1 MNDYGSDPV
10 SAIAETEATGDI
22 ADIFADIRSTMEIPL
37 LTSIWRSLV
46 SVDGGLA
53 ATWAAVKPL
62 YLTGQPQAALGRIMS
77 RATLPVLEPL
87 VPGQLSCAGVLPEE
101 LSVVRGII
109 DAYNRSNGMNM
120 VALTAL
126 VATPGSTP
134 SSNESPSSPSVWPTL
149 PPLLAKAEIDPETW
163 TMLNEINCFG
173 SVGGGGG
180 LATLWRHL
188 AHWPGFLAVIHASL
202 ASQHRSGNLA
212 NAIGDVHG
220 FAQEEGASL
229 ANLRSN
235 PVTLPTSARQ
245 MVENYVAIPGAVTRM
260 VTIGYTL
267 ACWLK
272 TVSN

>member
-53 ATWAAVKPL
+53 ATWAAEKPL

-134 SSNESPSSPSVWPTL
+134 SSNESPSSP
-149 PPLLAKAEIDPETW
+149 
-163 TMLNEINCFG
+163 
-173 SVGGGGG
+173 
-180 LATLWRHL
+180 
-188 AHWPGFLAVIHASL
+188 AV
-202 ASQHRSGNLA
+202 
-212 NAIGDVHG
+212 
-220 FAQEEGASL
+220 
-229 ANLRSN
+229 
-235 PVTLPTSARQ
+235 
-245 MVENYVAIPGAVTRM
+245 
-260 VTIGYTL
+260 
-267 ACWLK
+267 
-272 TVSN
+272 